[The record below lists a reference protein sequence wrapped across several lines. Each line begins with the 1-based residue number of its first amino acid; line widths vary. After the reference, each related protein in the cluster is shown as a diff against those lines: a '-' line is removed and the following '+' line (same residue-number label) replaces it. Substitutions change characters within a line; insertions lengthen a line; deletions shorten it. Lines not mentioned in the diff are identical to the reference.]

1 MSEEAR
7 PYHPTS
13 GPPRYVVKSEWKSE
27 ISYIEME
34 GLNKGGI
41 F

>member
-7 PYHPTS
+7 PSHLAS
-13 GPPRYVVKSEWKSE
+13 DPPSYEWKSE
-27 ISYIEME
+27 VSYIEFRME